1 MEYFSGT
8 LNIRIY
14 EAAELKPTA
23 CATRHAVGPAAKL
36 YELLDPYVTIDVD
49 DNAVGKSS
57 TKSRTNIPQW
67 NEDICA
73 RINYAQQLTF
83 TVYHDAA
90 IPPDDFVAIVELAL
104 RDVRFGEDMWLELEP
119 QGKLLIRIDLAGTR
133 TDEPPRDRPG
143 FPSRDSAIGGVHG
156 KHYRCGALR
165 RRIHQAKGHKFQ
177 VTSLRQFT
185 FCSLCN
191 GFIWGLW
198 NQGYQCQV
206 CTCVVHKRCYL
217 NVITQCPGVKS
228 PPSCPTAALQ
238 SRFNINVPHKFRI
251 HTFMR
256 PAFCDHCGSL
266 LFGLMR
272 QGLQCEVCR
281 LNIHKR
287 CEKNVASHCGVNT
300 RNLVAAIRLCGLN
313 PSDLGVSPSGTTTL
327 TPGPGVTGPSRTA
340 STTISSVRPISA
352 GSRGVGPFGAYGDVV
367 FSTSPGPLKPSKGD
381 TGFSSSSLIGVA
393 PHERSLSSPISMPTT
408 DLIGSGIGRGAPGG
422 GSMDID
428 EPSSGYAALDPTS
441 GSGSLSTAGPVAGR
455 HGMPAQRPSSLQD
468 PPDAHGC
475 TTASQIP
482 CLMDFTFLKVLGK
495 GSFGKVM
502 LAEYKSTGEV
512 FAVKILKK
520 EVILQDEDV
529 DCTLT
534 ERRILVL
541 AAHHPFL
548 TALYCAFQ
556 TEDRLFFVMEYVN
569 GGDLMFQIQRARR
582 FDEARARFYAAEVIL
597 ALMFLHNHHI
607 VYRDLKLD
615 NILLDA
621 EGHCK
626 LADFGMCKE
635 GMKPGRST
643 STFCGTP
650 DYIAPEILAEL
661 DYGFSVDWWA
671 LGVLMYEMMAGAPP
685 FEGDTEQDLF
695 NAISYEEVT
704 YPPNLNPDAVDI
716 LSKFLVKSP
725 SRRLGCVPADGGE
738 LAIQRHPFF
747 KEIDWQILEERRVR
761 PPFRPKVRS
770 RIDTSNFDK
779 DFTTEEPV
787 LTPSDNS
794 SELAAIAQD
803 VFADFDCFNVDYSV
817 MRYHTTRPSQQ
828 QPLQSVI
835 GGLYT
840 SSPTYPNSG
849 SFAPSPPPS
858 TVLSNSP
865 KAMAV
870 TTCESSSS
878 SHVPSTPDPC
888 NPKTNSPLSFLD
900 SGTSC
905 LSHSSCNTSRLT
917 IPSGQI
923 SNSSIPP
930 THSAPTSPTR
940 SHSNI
945 TAYGDKAMTKW
956 LAH

>member
-73 RINYAQQLTF
+73 RVNYAQQLTF

-367 FSTSPGPLKPSKGD
+367 FSTSPGPLKPSK
-381 TGFSSSSLIGVA
+381 
-393 PHERSLSSPISMPTT
+393 
-408 DLIGSGIGRGAPGG
+408 
-422 GSMDID
+422 
-428 EPSSGYAALDPTS
+428 
-441 GSGSLSTAGPVAGR
+441 
-455 HGMPAQRPSSLQD
+455 
-468 PPDAHGC
+468 
-475 TTASQIP
+475 ASQIP
-482 CLMDFTFLKVLGK
+482 CLMDFSFLKVLGK

-512 FAVKILKK
+512 FAVKVLKK

-704 YPPNLNPDAVDI
+704 YPPNLNSDAVDI

-840 SSPTYPNSG
+840 SSPTYLNSG
-849 SFAPSPPPS
+849 SFAPSSPPS

-865 KAMAV
+865 KAMAA

-878 SHVPSTPDPC
+878 IHVPSTPDNC
-888 NPKTNSPLSFLD
+888 NPKTNSPLSFPD

-917 IPSGQI
+917 IPSGQTT
-923 SNSSIPP
+923 NSSIPP

>member
-1 MEYFSGT
+1 M
-8 LNIRIY
+8 L
-14 EAAELKPTA
+14 
-23 CATRHAVGPAAKL
+23 
-36 YELLDPYVTIDVD
+36 
-49 DNAVGKSS
+49 
-57 TKSRTNIPQW
+57 
-67 NEDICA
+67 
-73 RINYAQQLTF
+73 
-83 TVYHDAA
+83 
-90 IPPDDFVAIVELAL
+90 
-104 RDVRFGEDMWLELEP
+104 
-119 QGKLLIRIDLAGTR
+119 
-133 TDEPPRDRPG
+133 
-143 FPSRDSAIGGVHG
+143 
-156 KHYRCGALR
+156 
-165 RRIHQAKGHKFQ
+165 
-177 VTSLRQFT
+177 
-185 FCSLCN
+185 
-191 GFIWGLW
+191 
-198 NQGYQCQV
+198 
-206 CTCVVHKRCYL
+206 
-217 NVITQCPGVKS
+217 
-228 PPSCPTAALQ
+228 
-238 SRFNINVPHKFRI
+238 
-251 HTFMR
+251 

-313 PSDLGVSPSGTTTL
+313 PSDLGVSPSGSTTL
-327 TPGPGVTGPSRTA
+327 TTTTTTGPGGSIGPNRTT
-340 STTISSVRPISA
+340 STNITSSIRPISA
-352 GSRGVGPFGAYGDVV
+352 GSRAGPFGVYGDTG
-367 FSTSPGPLKPSKGD
+367 FPTSPAPLKPSKGD
-381 TGFSSSSLIGVA
+381 TGFSSSSLIGIA
-393 PHERSLSSPISMPTT
+393 PHERSLSSPISLPTA
-408 DLIGSGIGRGAPGG
+408 DISGRNVGG
-422 GSMDID
+422 GSIM
-428 EPSSGYAALDPTS
+428 ETNESNRHATLDPVS
-441 GSGSLSTAGPVAGR
+441 GSGLSTVGPVAGR

-468 PPDAHGC
+468 PPDVYGC
-475 TTASQIP
+475 TIGPRIP
-482 CLMDFTFLKVLGK
+482 CLNDFVFLKVLGK

-502 LAEYKSTGEV
+502 LAEYKGTGEV
-512 FAVKILKK
+512 FAVKVLKK

-597 ALMFLHNHHI
+597 ALMFLHDHHI

-635 GMKPGRST
+635 GMKPGKTT

-695 NAISYEEVT
+695 NAISYEEVN
-704 YPPNLNPDAVDI
+704 YPPNLHPDAVDI

-725 SRRLGCVPADGGE
+725 ARRLGCVIADGGE

-747 KEIDWQILEERRVR
+747 REIDWQILEER
-761 PPFRPKVRS
+761 

-803 VFADFDCFNVDYSV
+803 VFADFDCLNVDYSV

-835 GGLYT
+835 GGMHISSTAYQNT
-840 SSPTYPNSG
+840 GSFIPPSSPAPPAPASTTLTTTTTITTTPTLTTVTTTQTTLSSSG
-849 SFAPSPPPS
+849 SPESHLQFNLDTFNLKATIP
-858 TVLSNSP
+858 LSNP
-865 KAMAV
+865 
-870 TTCESSSS
+870 ES
-878 SHVPSTPDPC
+878 T
-888 NPKTNSPLSFLD
+888 
-900 SGTSC
+900 TSC
-905 LSHSSCNTSRLT
+905 PSYLSCTTSRLT
-917 IPSGQI
+917 IPSG
-923 SNSSIPP
+923 STSPIPP

-940 SHSNI
+940 THSNI
-945 TAYGDKAMTKW
+945 PAYGDKVMTKW